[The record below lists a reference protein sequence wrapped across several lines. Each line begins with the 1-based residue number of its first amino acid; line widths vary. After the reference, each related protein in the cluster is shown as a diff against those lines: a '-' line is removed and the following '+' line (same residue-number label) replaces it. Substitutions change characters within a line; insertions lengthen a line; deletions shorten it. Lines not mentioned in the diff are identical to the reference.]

1 MVGVNI
7 NIIILV
13 IIILLIVMDILGSLE
28 FMNTEKMILAGTLSY
43 ITSLAF
49 FICFIFIPEKTFVLV
64 SIIAIGL
71 IPNSYYWYN
80 RATKGEKKK
89 QAVLISILILAGMM
103 YYLGK
108 II

>member
-1 MVGVNI
+1 MVGFNV
-7 NIIILV
+7 NIIILI
-13 IIILLIVMDILGSLE
+13 IIILLIIVDLLSSLE
-28 FMNTEKMILAGTLSY
+28 FMNTDKMILAGTLSY
-43 ITSLAF
+43 ISNLAF
-49 FICFIFIPEKTFVLV
+49 FMCFIFTPEKTFVLV

-80 RATKGEKKK
+80 RTTKGKKK
-89 QAVLISILILAGMM
+89 RQAVIISILILAGIT

>member
-1 MVGVNI
+1 MLAFNV
-7 NIIILV
+7 NIIILI
-13 IIILLIVMDILGSLE
+13 IIILLIVMDLLGSIKY
-28 FMNTEKMILAGTLSY
+28 MNTEKMILAGTLSY

-80 RATKGEKKK
+80 RATRGEKKR
-89 QAVLISILILAGMM
+89 QAVIMSILILAGIT

>member
-7 NIIILV
+7 NTIILI
-13 IIILLIVMDILGSLE
+13 IIILLIIMDILGSLK
-28 FMNTEKMILAGTLSY
+28 FMNTEKMILSGTLSY
-43 ITSLAF
+43 ISSLAF
-49 FICFIFIPEKTFVLV
+49 FICFIFIPEKTFILV

-71 IPNSYYWYN
+71 IPNSYYWYH
-80 RATKGEKKK
+80 RTTKGEKKR

-103 YYLGK
+103 YYLWK